1 MQRFLRK
8 PVRVTL
14 STLLGVYRGVMRL
27 SSVAGALDDAIEKDP
42 DNKNEAEDLVQGRN
56 VQAEKAERSNTGDS
70 ITGRENLSGGLL
82 MRKHL
87 IGPLQQV
94 GR

>member
-8 PVRVTL
+8 AVKVNL
-14 STLLGVYRGVMRL
+14 ATLLGVYRAVMRL
-27 SSVAGALDDAIEKDP
+27 SSVADALDDAIENTRDG
-42 DNKNEAEDLVQGRN
+42 KNEAEEPGQDRN
-56 VQAEKAERSNTGDS
+56 VQSENVELPNTGNNT
-70 ITGRENLSGGLL
+70 TGGETLNGRLL

-94 GR
+94 SR